1 MVHADMKISN
11 FFANGLVTNRVSI
24 IWCGEGDS
32 LALANDDVIIELFY
46 GEDVQL
52 YRPVLHLVFER

>member
-1 MVHADMKISN
+1 MVHANMKISK
-11 FFANGLVTNRVSI
+11 FIANGLVTNRVSI
-24 IWCGEGDS
+24 ISWGEGVS
-32 LALANDDVIIELFY
+32 LALANDDVIIELLY